1 MMHGPC
7 GPAEQ
12 QFQIYEWSCKSTSEV
27 LLVVSCRE
35 AVCQIHKIFSV
46 ARLATPDE
54 FVRKFKSRDK
64 GSHLAAKL
72 KSSTW

>member
-1 MMHGPC
+1 MMHGQKHRDLKAC

-35 AVCQIHKIFSV
+35 AVCQIHKIFW
-46 ARLATPDE
+46 
-54 FVRKFKSRDK
+54 F
-64 GSHLAAKL
+64 L
-72 KSSTW
+72 KYIEITSSCLSNAL